1 MSAAKKK
8 QLDAVIKRNMKDLDN
23 NWNKYKVLC
32 KREGV
37 TVKELLTDAS
47 YYSKTTKITFERV
60 ATMLENEINALKEII
75 ANKEAQADPS
85 ERAAKRQ
92 KLEDANYAARG
103 LKCDK
108 CNSNRVMYVYTHS
121 NDSNDLTFPT
131 GYSYQGYLPN
141 LPGLGCGDAISM
153 NLCVEC
159 GHLVGFN
166 REIFLEVLD
175 QVELNDG
182 VLDM

>member
-1 MSAAKKK
+1 MSAAKKQ

-47 YYSKTTKITFERV
+47 YYSKTTKITFGKSLILFKIILQELLANLCLKKKSERV
-60 ATMLENEINALKEII
+60 AMMLENEINALKEII

-92 KLEDANYAARG
+92 KLEDANYTDRG

-108 CNSNRVMYVYTHS
+108 CNSNRVMYVYAHS
-121 NDSNDLTFPT
+121 NDSNNLTFPT
-131 GYSYQGYLPN
+131 GYSYQGT
-141 LPGLGCGDAISM
+141 ARS
-153 NLCVEC
+153 
-159 GHLVGFN
+159 
-166 REIFLEVLD
+166 
-175 QVELNDG
+175 
-182 VLDM
+182 